1 MGDLSTPNSVQKLQ
15 TALHAKAKAEPGY
28 RFYALYDKISR
39 EDILAHAYAQC
50 RSNKGA
56 PGVDRQDFE
65 AVEAY
70 GVERWLG
77 ELALAL
83 RQETYRPDP
92 IRRVYIPKA
101 NGKLRPLGI
110 STLRDRVCMTAAMLV
125 LEPIFEAD
133 LPSELYAYRP
143 GRNAQQAV
151 VEVEELLFR
160 GHPEVV
166 DADPADYFG
175 SIPHAELLKS
185 VARRI
190 VDRRV
195 LHLIRMWLDC
205 PVEETDDR
213 GRKTRTTEARD
224 KRRGIPQGS
233 PLSPLL
239 ANLYM
244 RRFVLGWKK
253 LGLERSL
260 GSRLVTYADDLV
272 ILCRKGKAAEALQ
285 RLREIMGKLK
295 LTVNE
300 EKTRICTVPEGEF
313 DFLGYTFGRM
323 YSARTGQA
331 RIGYRPSK
339 KSIQRA
345 VEKIRALTG
354 RSGTWQETT
363 TLVGKVNHTPRGWA
377 NYFSVGAFSKA
388 YRALDAYA
396 AVRLRRW
403 LRFKHNVRRRKGG
416 SYPLSHLYGHFG
428 LVRLGRLGH
437 DVPERLLL
445 PSRTASDSMVWA
457 GSNRSSSS
465 QRRASRNAL
474 MKPSRAFV
482 RMARS
487 R

>member
-1 MGDLSTPNSVQKLQ
+1 M
-15 TALHAKAKAEPGY
+15 ALHAKAKAEAGY

-56 PGVDRQDFE
+56 PGVDGQDF
-65 AVEAY
+65 ADIEAY
-70 GVERWLG
+70 GLQRWLG

-83 RQETYRPDP
+83 GQETYRPEP

-133 LPSELYAYRP
+133 LPPEQYAYRP

-151 VEVEELLFR
+151 VEVGALLNH

-166 DADPADYFG
+166 DADLADYFG
-175 SIPHAELLKS
+175 SIPHADLLKS

-195 LHLIRMWLDC
+195 LHLIKMWLDC

-213 GRKTRTTEARD
+213 GSQTRTTEARD
-224 KRRGIPQGS
+224 NRRGIPQGS
-233 PLSPLL
+233 PISPLL

-244 RRFVLGWKK
+244 RRFVLGWKM

-260 GSRLVTYADDLV
+260 GSRIVTYADDLV
-272 ILCRKGKAAEALQ
+272 ILCRKGKAEEALQ

-295 LTVNE
+295 LAVNE
-300 EKTRICTVPEGEF
+300 EKTRICKVPEGEF
-313 DFLGYTFGRM
+313 DFLGHTFGRM
-323 YSARTGQA
+323 YSARTGKA
-331 RIGYRPSK
+331 YLGYRPSK
-339 KSIQRA
+339 KSIKRM
-345 VEKIRALTG
+345 VENVHVLTA

-363 TLVGKVNHTPRGWA
+363 LMVKKLNRTMRGWA
-377 NYFSVGAFSKA
+377 NYFEVGTVNKA
-388 YRALDAYA
+388 YRAIDNYTA
-396 AVRLRRW
+396 ARLRRW
-403 LRFKHNVRRRKGG
+403 LCYKHKVRRRRGG
-416 SYPLSHLYGHFG
+416 AYPLPHLYGHFK
-428 LVRLGRLGH
+428 LVRLCRLGH
-437 DVPERLLL
+437 DMPWVK
-445 PSRTASDSMVWA
+445 A
-457 GSNRSSSS
+457 
-465 QRRASRNAL
+465 
-474 MKPSRAFV
+474 
-482 RMARS
+482 
-487 R
+487 

>member
-1 MGDLSTPNSVQKLQ
+1 M
-15 TALHAKAKAEPGY
+15 ALHAKAKTEADY

-56 PGVDRQDFE
+56 PGVDGQDF
-65 AVEAY
+65 ADIDVY

-83 RQETYRPDP
+83 REETYRPEP
-92 IRRVYIPKA
+92 IRRVFIPKA

-133 LPSELYAYRP
+133 LPPEIYAYRA
-143 GRNAQQAV
+143 GRNAQQAA
-151 VEVEELLFR
+151 VEVEGLLFR
-160 GHPEVV
+160 GHPDVV
-166 DADPADYFG
+166 DADLADYFG
-175 SIPHAELLKS
+175 GIPHTDLLRS

-195 LHLIRMWLDC
+195 LHLIKIWLDC

-213 GRKTRTTEARD
+213 GRRTRTTEARD

-253 LGLERSL
+253 LGLEQSL
-260 GSRLVTYADDLV
+260 GTRLVTCADDLV
-272 ILCRKGKAAEALQ
+272 ILCRRGNAETALHH
-285 RLREIMGKLK
+285 LREIMGKLK

-300 EKTRICTVPEGEF
+300 EKTRICTVPDGEF

-323 YSARTGQA
+323 YSRTTGKARLA
-331 RIGYRPSK
+331 LRPSK
-339 KSIQRA
+339 KSIKRM
-345 VEKIRALTG
+345 VEKVHALTDRTRTWKETTKLVDELNRAL
-354 RSGTWQETT
+354 
-363 TLVGKVNHTPRGWA
+363 RGWA
-377 NYFSVGAFSKA
+377 NYFSVGSPNKA
-388 YRALDAYA
+388 YRAIDNYT

-403 LRFKHNVRRRKGG
+403 LRSKYRTVGRKGG
-416 SYPLSHLYGHFG
+416 VYPLSHLYGHFR
-428 LVRLGRLGH
+428 LVRLTNRGRG
-437 DVPERLLL
+437 
-445 PSRTASDSMVWA
+445 PSWVKA
-457 GSNRSSSS
+457 
-465 QRRASRNAL
+465 
-474 MKPSRAFV
+474 
-482 RMARS
+482 
-487 R
+487 

>member
-1 MGDLSTPNSVQKLQ
+1 LGNLSTPKSVQKLQ
-15 TALHAKAKAEPGY
+15 MALHAKAKAEAGY

-39 EDILAHAYAQC
+39 DDILAHAYAQC

-56 PGVDRQDFE
+56 PGVDGQTFAD
-65 AVEAY
+65 VEAY
-70 GVERWLG
+70 GIERWLG

-92 IRRVYIPKA
+92 IRRVYIAKA

-133 LPSELYAYRP
+133 LPPEQYAYRP

-151 VEVEELLFR
+151 VEVDALLLR

-166 DADPADYFG
+166 DADLADYFG

-195 LHLIRMWLDC
+195 LHLLKMWLVC

-213 GRKTRTTEARD
+213 GRKRRTTEAKD

-233 PLSPLL
+233 PISPLL

-260 GSRLVTYADDLV
+260 GSRIVTYADDL
-272 ILCRKGKAAEALQ
+272 CRVAD
-285 RLREIMGKLK
+285 
-295 LTVNE
+295 
-300 EKTRICTVPEGEF
+300 GEF
-313 DFLGYTFGRM
+313 DFLGHTFGRM
-323 YSARTGQA
+323 YSAKTGKA
-331 RIGYRPSK
+331 YLGYRPSK
-339 KSIQRA
+339 KSIKHM
-345 VEKIRALTG
+345 VENVHALTA
-354 RSGTWQETT
+354 RSGSWQDTT
-363 TLVGKVNHTPRGWA
+363 ELVGKLNRALRGWA
-377 NYFSVGAFSKA
+377 NYFAVGTVTKA
-388 YRALDAYA
+388 YRAIDNYT

-403 LRFKHNVRRRKGG
+403 LRFKHKVRRRKGG
-416 SYPLSHLYGHFG
+416 TYPLPHLYGHFG
-428 LVRLGRLGH
+428 LVRLCRLGH
-437 DVPERLLL
+437 DEP
-445 PSRTASDSMVWA
+445 WA
-457 GSNRSSSS
+457 K
-465 QRRASRNAL
+465 A
-474 MKPSRAFV
+474 
-482 RMARS
+482 
-487 R
+487 